1 MIKSNK
7 PKFAEVNGKKY
18 TINTDFRV
26 AVECDSISKKK
37 DIGEY
42 EKSLA
47 IIYKLFGDE
56 GIDNEKDYE
65 KLLKIA
71 VKFLNCG
78 KDIKEISS
86 KNNKQKVNMDY
97 LQDRDY
103 INASFMSDYGIDLE
117 EKEMHW
123 WTYFNLLNG
132 LTENCVLN
140 RVRGIRDFDIDDIK
154 DSKEKAKMIE
164 QQSSVALIK
173 DIEPKEKLNDKE
185 KESVNKFYKLTG
197 IKK

>member
-1 MIKSNK
+1 
-7 PKFAEVNGKKY
+7 
-18 TINTDFRV
+18 
-26 AVECDSISKKK
+26 
-37 DIGEY
+37 
-42 EKSLA
+42 
-47 IIYKLFGDE
+47 
-56 GIDNEKDYE
+56 
-65 KLLKIA
+65 
-71 VKFLNCG
+71 
-78 KDIKEISS
+78 
-86 KNNKQKVNMDY
+86 MDY

-173 DIEPKEKLNDKE
+173 DIEPKEK
-185 KESVNKFYKLTG
+185 
-197 IKK
+197 IK